1 MKNWSFSTLDSWHF
15 IGYTYFIKQN
25 GGFDMTDLRDWREAN
40 FDRFET
46 DEEMADYEAYCQDCD
61 FLNGYSDEDELY
73 DMEYPET

>member
-1 MKNWSFSTLDSWHF
+1 
-15 IGYTYFIKQN
+15 
-25 GGFDMTDLRDWREAN
+25 MTDLRDWREAN

-73 DMEYPET
+73 DMEYPETQDFILKRKREDLKSSLFLLI

>member
-1 MKNWSFSTLDSWHF
+1 
-15 IGYTYFIKQN
+15 
-25 GGFDMTDLRDWREAN
+25 MTDLRDWREAN

>member
-1 MKNWSFSTLDSWHF
+1 
-15 IGYTYFIKQN
+15 
-25 GGFDMTDLRDWREAN
+25 MTDLRDWREAN

-73 DMEYPET
+73 DMEYPETQDFILKRKREDFKSSLFLLI